1 MKKVVK
7 KTVANAKPKATKKAV
22 KKVKPEA
29 PQNYVLVI
37 LKGER
42 EMFNFQTKKDA
53 DKFIAELKKISKKT
67 KQEIDWY
74 RSVKRYIE

>member
-1 MKKVVK
+1 MKKAV
-7 KTVANAKPKATKKAV
+7 TKKAV
-22 KKVKPEA
+22 KKDKSEI

-42 EMFNFQTKKDA
+42 QMFNFATKKDA
-53 DKFIAELKKISKKT
+53 DKFVSQLEKISKKT

-74 RSVKRYIE
+74 KSVKRHIK

>member
-1 MKKVVK
+1 MKKAV
-7 KTVANAKPKATKKAV
+7 TKKAV
-22 KKVKPEA
+22 KKAKPEA

-42 EMFNFQTKKDA
+42 EMFNFPTKKDA
-53 DKFIAELKKISKKT
+53 DKFVSELEKIRKKT

-74 RSVKRYIE
+74 RSVKRYIK